1 MNDPQ
6 KTDKTPSNEE
16 MHEPLNDSIDEPP
29 EGSSP
34 AESGF
39 RPRLRRLADAM
50 QHRLPAKA
58 DLRKDRT
65 QSLALLIG
73 ATVAA
78 VLLFLGVLSNPA
90 RSRMQEMAT
99 RTEPNLGRPNTG
111 NQSVSAQGSVTPL
124 LNADVQSNNI
134 SSDQLSPAD
143 IRGTSRSSESDG
155 VTAAKPA
162 DSNRAGVQV
171 PRRPA
176 SHSAPVNPGSIDHPD
191 SLAGYR
197 TNSTGAPT
205 YSYGGSPGFP
215 VGTEPSRTYS
225 YSGGGFTPKD
235 TRPDGSSS
243 VKSSIV
249 FVRAS
254 RSTAAVANTPRA
266 ATTPVAEDP
275 LLPPGMRL
283 VARLEVAAT
292 TSVKTPVVASLEY
305 NYERDGMV
313 IVPAGAK
320 VIGDVQQASAEGYVS
335 IRFHTLQMP
344 NGREEKI
351 EGTGVALDQRPLKGE
366 VSGKNTG
373 KKILSRT
380 LSGVGTI
387 AAYVVGAGGAGLN
400 RTITGETLLR
410 DRVAGNIALAGE
422 QELMNSAYAQNIR
435 VTVPAN
441 TRFYVVLQKAAV
453 RTTTTLSASEVAER
467 SAQSRGLP
475 TVQEIRELMDLRR
488 EINRMYQESNGTRP
502 QEERQ

>member
-16 MHEPLNDSIDEPP
+16 LHEPLNDNIDEPP
-29 EGSSP
+29 EGSSE
-34 AESGF
+34 AESGM
-39 RPRLRRLADAM
+39 RTRLRRLADAM

-162 DSNRAGVQV
+162 DTNRAGVQV

-275 LLPPGMRL
+275 LLPPGTRL

>member
-16 MHEPLNDSIDEPP
+16 LHEPLNDNIDEPP
-29 EGSSP
+29 EGSSE
-34 AESGF
+34 AESGM
-39 RPRLRRLADAM
+39 RTRLRRLTDAM

-99 RTEPNLGRPNTG
+99 RTEPNLGRRNTG
-111 NQSVSAQGSVTPL
+111 NQSASAQGSVTPL
-124 LNADVQSNNI
+124 LNADVQSNNT

-155 VTAAKPA
+155 VTAAKFA
-162 DSNRAGVQV
+162 DNNRAGVQV

-176 SHSAPVNPGSIDHPD
+176 SHSAPVNPGSVDHPD

-254 RSTAAVANTPRA
+254 RSTAAVANTSRA

-275 LLPPGMRL
+275 LLPPGTRL

-292 TSVKTPVVASLEY
+292 TAVKTPVVASIEY

-387 AAYVVGAGGAGLN
+387 AAYVVGARGAGLN

-441 TRFYVVLQKAAV
+441 TRFYVVFQKAAV
-453 RTTTTLSASEVAER
+453 STTTTLWASQVAER
-467 SAQSRGLP
+467 SAQSAG
-475 TVQEIRELMDLRR
+475 
-488 EINRMYQESNGTRP
+488 YQLFRKSVSSWT
-502 QEERQ
+502 